1 MSDAGAKQPTPDEA
15 APAAETPHRPP
26 ISVLSQYIKDFSFEN
41 PGAPQSLAA
50 MTEPPTVEVN
60 VNIGAEPL
68 GNNNYEVALT
78 IGAAAKNGDNT
89 VFVLELIYGGV
100 FSLQDAP
107 ENQVQ
112 PMLLIEAP
120 RLLFPFARNIIADA
134 TRDGGFPPLMV
145 QPFDF
150 AALYER
156 QLSAS
161 RGGN

>member
-1 MSDAGAKQPTPDEA
+1 MSDAKTKQPTPDEA
-15 APAAETPHRPP
+15 APAAQAPHRPP
-26 ISVLSQYIKDFSFEN
+26 MSVLSQYTKDFSFEN

-68 GNNNYEVALT
+68 GGNNYEVALT
-78 IGAAAKNGDNT
+78 IGAAAKNGDST

-100 FSLQDAP
+100 FALNDVP
-107 ENQVQ
+107 EEHVQ
-112 PMLLIEAP
+112 PALLIEAP

-150 AALYER
+150 AALYQR
-156 QLSAS
+156 QLNANAS
-161 RGGN
+161 GD